1 MRIIFLVLALSIALT
16 NFSFALAAPR
26 AQTRR
31 DAFEP
36 VACSTFQINDER
48 FECGYVRVPEF
59 HNQPDG
65 AQIKLA
71 VAILPRAGDAS
82 QAAGAANAFVVA
94 QGGPGGSALDTFA
107 NFFAD
112 NYFPALKTL
121 HAERDIVLY
130 DQRGTLYAQPSLTCP
145 EELALTLETLDQ
157 VIAPDEMLRREEQAA
172 LECRARLTRQGVRLD
187 AYNSFENALDVED
200 LRRAL
205 GYEKFDFY
213 GVSYGTLLALHA
225 LRATPD
231 TFRSVILDAVV
242 PAQIN
247 PNAQVPASMQR
258 AFQELFNACAQD
270 VECER
275 AFPNLKQKFF
285 ETVDALNARPARVP
299 LTDGETGKTYNAAL
313 DGDTYMNLLFQ
324 FIYNSELIPALPKLI
339 DDAHNGHFDFISVYY
354 PFVVFDRAFASG
366 MYYSVMCAEDAD
378 FMVDDLA
385 LDGVDAHIAAAQ
397 KRDTAAFLQLCKKW
411 AVPQLGARAD
421 EPVASNI
428 PTLVLSGNFDPIT
441 PPPNGQA
448 AAETLAPSYPYVFP
462 AYGHGA
468 LTSGDCPN
476 EMIADFVRDPSRA
489 PNAQCIK
496 ETARINFLTPATHIL
511 SAPLGALQYALLQA
525 KLQEFVIPLLALF
538 ALATVF
544 FVGPLTWLIQRSR
557 KDAAQ
562 VKGFARLA
570 PWFAALASGLGTIFL
585 AAWMVAV
592 IVLALSNENVIG
604 LILGLPRAFAP
615 LFALAW
621 LTALSAIALCVG
633 VVLAWARG
641 HFQIALRVYYTLL
654 AAAALA
660 LTAWFAGHGMLT
672 IWL

>member
-16 NFSFALAAPR
+16 NFSSALAAPR

-496 ETARINFLTPATHIL
+496 ETA
-511 SAPLGALQYALLQA
+511 
-525 KLQEFVIPLLALF
+525 
-538 ALATVF
+538 
-544 FVGPLTWLIQRSR
+544 
-557 KDAAQ
+557 
-562 VKGFARLA
+562 
-570 PWFAALASGLGTIFL
+570 
-585 AAWMVAV
+585 
-592 IVLALSNENVIG
+592 
-604 LILGLPRAFAP
+604 
-615 LFALAW
+615 
-621 LTALSAIALCVG
+621 
-633 VVLAWARG
+633 
-641 HFQIALRVYYTLL
+641 
-654 AAAALA
+654 
-660 LTAWFAGHGMLT
+660 
-672 IWL
+672 